1 MSSQT
6 ASEKDINAAHTKAMK
21 EQQAKQR
28 EIVKSKKKADHS
40 LLLVNT
46 GDGKGKSTA
55 AFGTVIRALGVGW
68 NVGIV
73 QYIKGTWKTGEK
85 EFFKRFDDLVTLR
98 AMGEGFTW
106 NTQDR
111 ERDIKAARAAWDLSC
126 EMMQSGAYQLVLLD
140 ELNIV
145 LRNGYL
151 PVEEVIEQVGK
162 RHKDTHVI
170 ITGRNAPDA
179 LIEVADLVTEM
190 KKVKHPFDAGIKAVQ
205 GLDF

>member
-1 MSSQT
+1 MT
-6 ASEKDINAAHTKAMK
+6 AKTPDDTDINAAHKVKM
-21 EQQAKQR
+21 QQQQSKQR

-55 AFGTVIRALGVGW
+55 AFGTVLRALGLNWKVA
-68 NVGIV
+68 IV

-85 EFFKRFDDLVTLR
+85 EFFNRFSDLVDLR

-106 NTQDR
+106 DTQDR
-111 ERDIKAARAAWDLSC
+111 EQDITAARAAWEVSC
-126 EMMQSGAYQLVLLD
+126 EMMQSGAYQLVVLD

-145 LRNGYL
+145 LRNDYL
-151 PVEEVIEQVGK
+151 PVSEVIEQVNK
-162 RHKDTHVI
+162 RHKNTHVI

-179 LIEVADLVTEM
+179 LMEAADLVTEM
-190 KKVKHPFDAGIKAVQ
+190 KKIKHPFDAGIKAVQ